1 MSSAHNQSLQ
11 EMSDVLGRH
20 AHAFDEPESVQ
31 LMASVRAAGLLTDDR
46 GPVEEFSGLVSIRCR
61 PIRGC

>member
-1 MSSAHNQSLQ
+1 MSNARDTSLQ

-31 LMASVRAAGLLTDDR
+31 LMASVRAAGLLTDD
-46 GPVEEFSGLVSIRCR
+46 EWQ
-61 PIRGC
+61 